1 LMDRRKG
8 RPVGRGICPEALA
21 CSTASGKR
29 SAPGTTA
36 PAPRQPMSLGS
47 SASYFFYDKRHPNE
61 MGEAEISTFVSH
73 LATRRKV
80 SPSTQG
86 QALAALLFLYKN
98 VLRRELNLMEIARAK
113 RPARLPLILSRTEVA
128 AILAHLQGTCWLMA
142 SLMYGSGLRVLE
154 CCRLRVKDIDF
165 ERRELTP
172 GATPGTPTVRQA
184 QGGTARREVGRSK
197 RRSVIERIEPATWL
211 NAKVESDHDLGE
223 TRARVRQVF
232 RCERIWRT
240 FADGKAKDGF
250 GRCTQRRRDEMDQGR
265 LEPGPTRSQKG
276 CRCVSQRL

>member
-1 LMDRRKG
+1 
-8 RPVGRGICPEALA
+8 
-21 CSTASGKR
+21 
-29 SAPGTTA
+29 
-36 PAPRQPMSLGS
+36 MSLGS

-211 NAKVESDHDLGE
+211 NSTRKSRVTTTSAKRVPASDRCSVARESGEPSRMGKQKTASAGAPRDDATKWAKVDWNL
-223 TRARVRQVF
+223 ARREVRRLQV
-232 RCERIWRT
+232 RI
-240 FADGKAKDGF
+240 AKA
-250 GRCTQRRRDEMDQGR
+250 
-265 LEPGPTRSQKG
+265 
-276 CRCVSQRL
+276 VN